1 MHGAQMIRRWL
12 GDRSGATAIEY
23 ALIAAITGITCAGA
37 IAQMGNSTDGMW
49 GRVKTAFLTYMN

>member
-1 MHGAQMIRRWL
+1 MIRRWL

-37 IAQMGNSTDGMW
+37 IAQMGSSTDGMW